1 MSNLGVNI
9 QALTSASA
17 QIQEASAE
25 FGRGWAQVAGTS
37 RARGATAEATV
48 LLERVLTALGEALR
62 KAEGELQQVGG
73 HLSDT
78 ASTYTNTERML
89 ASWVVPGAGAGSGG
103 IS

>member
-1 MSNLGVNI
+1 MSRLEVNI
-9 QALTSASA
+9 QALISASS
-17 QIQEASAE
+17 QIQAASAE
-25 FGRGWAQVAGTS
+25 FGRGWGQVVGTS

-48 LLERVLTALGEALR
+48 LLERVLSALGDALR

-78 ASTYTNTERML
+78 ATTYTHTERML

>member
-1 MSNLGVNI
+1 MSTLGVNI

-25 FGRGWAQVAGTS
+25 FGRGWGQVAGTS

-73 HLSDT
+73 HLSET
-78 ASTYTNTERML
+78 AGTYTHTERML
-89 ASWVVPGAGAGSGG
+89 AAWVVPGAGAGSGG